1 MVNTFSKEFSI
12 SSYDLNPKGQ
22 ARLTSIANFF
32 QEMAYH
38 HAGQLGFGYDDM
50 NEKQTMWVLSRM
62 RIRMNHYPVWDDQVN
77 VETWHKGMD
86 RLFGLRDFSVK
97 DRSGGILGVASSA
110 WLILDSQ
117 TRRPVRPTEEVLHHG
132 RGDESVFEAKLE
144 KIRLPNEMKVLTQR
158 KVVFSDLDI
167 MGHVNNVKY
176 MEWCIDSATNEFNID
191 REIREIE
198 INFMHEALLGN
209 EILISGHEESGI
221 NTANDSFFVATKEG
235 DGQEI
240 FRARLSRD

>member
-1 MVNTFSKEFSI
+1 MTNTFSKEFFI

-22 ARLTSIANFF
+22 ARLTTMANFF

-38 HAGQLGFGYDDM
+38 HASQLGFGYDDM

-62 RIRMNHYPVWDDQVN
+62 RIRINKYPVWDEKVK

-86 RLFGLRDFSVK
+86 RLFGLRDFRVTDGS
-97 DRSGGILGVASSA
+97 DSIIGFASSA
-110 WLILDSQ
+110 WLILDSK
-117 TRRPVRPTEEVLHHG
+117 TKRPVRPTEEVLSHG
-132 RGDESVFEAKLE
+132 KGDESVFEEMLE
-144 KIRLPNEMKVLTQR
+144 KIQMPDVMVDTISK

-176 MEWCIDSATNEFNID
+176 MEWCIDSAMGKRSIH

-198 INFMHEALLGN
+198 INFMHEALIGDI
-209 EILISGHEESGI
+209 ILISGI
-221 NTANDSFFVATKEG
+221 QKEKRG
-235 DGQEI
+235 FLQDIFYIGRRERDAQEI
-240 FRARLSRD
+240 FRARLSLH